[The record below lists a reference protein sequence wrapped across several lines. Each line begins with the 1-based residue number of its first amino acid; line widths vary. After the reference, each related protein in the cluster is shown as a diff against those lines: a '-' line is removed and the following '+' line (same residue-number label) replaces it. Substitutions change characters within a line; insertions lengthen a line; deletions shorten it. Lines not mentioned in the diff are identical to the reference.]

1 MLDERQKQAEMDC
14 EIAFRKEEHVAISSE
29 SDADATPSMD
39 DNIVKEPKE
48 QQQDDGSSSS
58 NNNNNN
64 NNFTPIAPKPPITN
78 NNDGPQT
85 LRSGRWTPDEKC
97 LFLYGLRM
105 FGKGRW
111 KKMSCFLPHR
121 SLVQIKSHAQKVLK
135 RQQTGENIFRR
146 LEDNYHEIDNL
157 VVQAA
162 RQRDALRLAGIDV
175 NNNNNSTTSKI
186 TKITT
191 TKSSSSVAAAA
202 AAAAITSSITGK
214 CTNKQHNELK
224 STSAASPKKIEQRQC
239 ETIQTQTQVQEVQE
253 NIISESINN
262 NSSSSNAVDP
272 EYQTS
277 DGSVLAAAVLCQ
289 LSSIGGAWMG
299 PRR

>member
-1 MLDERQKQAEMDC
+1 MLNERQKQAEMDC
-14 EIAFRKEEHVAISSE
+14 ETTFRKEEVHVAISSE
-29 SDADATPSMD
+29 SDADATPSSD

-58 NNNNNN
+58 NNNNN
-64 NNFTPIAPKPPITN
+64 FTPIAPKPPITN
-78 NNDGPQT
+78 NNDGPQA

-162 RQRDALRLAGIDV
+162 QQRDALRLAGIDV
-175 NNNNNSTTSKI
+175 NNNNTTTSKI

-191 TKSSSSVAAAA
+191 TKSSLSSSSVAAAA
-202 AAAAITSSITGK
+202 ITGSITGK
-214 CTNKQHNELK
+214 YTNKQQNELK
-224 STSAASPKKIEQRQC
+224 SIPAASPKKQQRQC
-239 ETIQTQTQVQEVQE
+239 ETIQVQTQVQEVQE
-253 NIISESINN
+253 NIISEPINN
-262 NSSSSNAVDP
+262 NNNNNAIDP

-277 DGSVLAAAVLCQ
+277 DGSVLAAAALCQ

-299 PRR
+299 PKR

>member
-14 EIAFRKEEHVAISSE
+14 ETAFRKEEHVAISSE

-202 AAAAITSSITGK
+202 AITSSITGK
-214 CTNKQHNELK
+214 CTNKQQNELK
-224 STSAASPKKIEQRQC
+224 STSVASPKKIEQRQC

-262 NSSSSNAVDP
+262 NSSSNAVDP

>member
-1 MLDERQKQAEMDC
+1 MFDERQKQAEMDC
-14 EIAFRKEEHVAISSE
+14 ETTFRKEEEHVAISSE
-29 SDADATPSMD
+29 SDADATPSLD

-58 NNNNNN
+58 NNHNNNN

-78 NNDGPQT
+78 NNDGPQA

-135 RQQTGENIFRR
+135 RQQAGENIFRR

-162 RQRDALRLAGIDV
+162 RRRDALRLAGIDV
-175 NNNNNSTTSKI
+175 NNNTTTTTKI

-191 TKSSSSVAAAA
+191 TKSSSSVAVAAA
-202 AAAAITSSITGK
+202 ASTGSITGK
-214 CTNKQHNELK
+214 CTNMQQNELK
-224 STSAASPKKIEQRQC
+224 STSAASPKKKQQRQC
-239 ETIQTQTQVQEVQE
+239 ETIQTQVQEAQE
-253 NIISESINN
+253 IIISEPVNN
-262 NSSSSNAVDP
+262 NNNNAVDP

-277 DGSVLAAAVLCQ
+277 DGSVLAAAALCQ

-299 PRR
+299 PKR

>member
-29 SDADATPSMD
+29 SDADVTPSMD

-58 NNNNNN
+58 NNNNNNN

-135 RQQTGENIFRR
+135 RQQAGENIFRR

-202 AAAAITSSITGK
+202 AITCSITGK
-214 CTNKQHNELK
+214 CTNKQQNEVK
-224 STSAASPKKIEQRQC
+224 STSAASPKKREQRQC

-262 NSSSSNAVDP
+262 NRSSSNAVDP

>member
-14 EIAFRKEEHVAISSE
+14 ETAFRKEEHVAISSE

-175 NNNNNSTTSKI
+175 NNNNNNSTTSKI

-191 TKSSSSVAAAA
+191 TKSSSPVA
-202 AAAAITSSITGK
+202 AAAAITNSITGK
-214 CTNKQHNELK
+214 CTNKPQNELK
-224 STSAASPKKIEQRQC
+224 STSVASPKKIEQRQC

-253 NIISESINN
+253 NIISDSINN
-262 NSSSSNAVDP
+262 NNNSSNAVDP